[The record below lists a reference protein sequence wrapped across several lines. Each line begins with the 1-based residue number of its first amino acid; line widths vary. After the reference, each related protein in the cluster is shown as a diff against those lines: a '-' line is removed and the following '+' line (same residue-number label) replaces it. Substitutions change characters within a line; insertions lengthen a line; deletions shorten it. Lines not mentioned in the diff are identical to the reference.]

1 MTQSGQGHDPQDSA
15 AGPAREGVVLPANGE
30 PWVPSPQA
38 APPAGQPWGQ
48 PWGPDQQAPQQPYGQ
63 GQAQDHGQSQGY
75 GQDYGRAPQPQQP
88 YQQPQQ
94 PQQGMA
100 FPSLQADPPPLPPAM
115 PPQAPMQPQAPGTQI
130 PPQPAAPM
138 PPAAGDAEAT
148 ALIPPFGTQGMPAQG
163 GPGAAPSGALPPEGQ
178 SLGGQ
183 QSFGGQQGYGQQ
195 PPQPYGQQPY
205 APQQPYG
212 QPQQLQQPH
221 AAQQPPSGQ
230 LEKAAPQPAAPM
242 PPATGDADATALIP
256 PVGAHGG
263 PPGAA
268 PLPPENSARPETP
281 GESTQMLRSVKPP
294 KNRVTGHG
302 QQPPQPPA
310 GAPDGS
316 EATQLI
322 PPVGPGAP
330 PPAAPFGAPPGAPAD
345 RPTPAEFDGLFR
357 TDSGTAGRPGD
368 VPDATAQLPR
378 FDDQAPPPY
387 GRPGPGQQG
396 YAPQNFPPQGG
407 GYEPQPSYDDDGSGG
422 RRKRLAP
429 VAIVGIIVVVLAG
442 AGLGVGWA
450 LSGGDSAEAAK
461 KKDTGGSSEQAPE
474 EKPEPKPTVDPAQ
487 EQAKKLDALLGDSN
501 NSRSAVVNAVQ
512 SIRGCD
518 KLGESAKALKSA
530 AAQRNDLVTRLQQL
544 PVDKI
549 PQHAELTAALTS
561 AWKSSAAADNHYAA
575 WAGQVG
581 GKKGCHKGHARNTK
595 QTAQATAASGT
606 ATKSKEQAAKIW
618 NPIAQ
623 KYGLTA
629 RKPGDL

>member
-1 MTQSGQGHDPQDSA
+1 MTQSGQGHDPQNSA

-30 PWVPSPQA
+30 PWVPAPQA
-38 APPAGQPWGQ
+38 APSAGQPWGQ

-63 GQAQDHGQSQGY
+63 GQDHGQSQGY
-75 GQDYGRAPQPQQP
+75 GQDYGRAPMPQQP
-88 YQQPQQ
+88 YQPQP
-94 PQQGMA
+94 PG
-100 FPSLQADPPPLPPAM
+100 FPPLQAQPPVPPLPPAM
-115 PPQAPMQPQAPGTQI
+115 PPQPQAPGTQI
-130 PPQPAAPM
+130 SPQTPGQLPPPAGDAEATALIPPFGAQGPHGQGGPGAAPSGALPPEGQSFGGQHGYGQQPPQPYGQQAYDQHQPFGQPQQPHAAQPPSGRLEKAAPQPAAPM

-148 ALIPPFGTQGMPAQG
+148 ALIPP
-163 GPGAAPSGALPPEGQ
+163 
-178 SLGGQ
+178 
-183 QSFGGQQGYGQQ
+183 
-195 PPQPYGQQPY
+195 
-205 APQQPYG
+205 
-212 QPQQLQQPH
+212 
-221 AAQQPPSGQ
+221 
-230 LEKAAPQPAAPM
+230 
-242 PPATGDADATALIP
+242 I
-256 PVGAHGG
+256 GAHGG

-268 PLPPENSARPETP
+268 PLPPEASARPETP
-281 GESTQMLRSVKPP
+281 GESTQMLRTVKPP
-294 KNRVTGHG
+294 KNRATGQG
-302 QQPPQPPA
+302 QRTPQP
-310 GAPDGS
+310 PDGS

-322 PPVGPGAP
+322 PPVGPGTP
-330 PPAAPFGAPPGAPAD
+330 PPAAPFGVRPGAPGAPAD

-368 VPDATAQLPR
+368 IPDATAQLPR

-387 GRPGPGQQG
+387 DRQGPGQG
-396 YAPQNFPPQGG
+396 YGQQNFPPQGG

-450 LSGGDSAEAAK
+450 LSGDDSADGGTK
-461 KKDTGGSSEQAPE
+461 KETGGSSEQAAK
-474 EKPEPKPTVDPAQ
+474 EKPPSKPAADPAQ

-501 NSRSAVVNAVQ
+501 NSRSAVVNAVK
-512 SIRGCD
+512 SIRSCD

-530 AAQRNDLVTRLQQL
+530 AAQRNDLVSRLQQL

-581 GKKGCHKGHARNTK
+581 GKKGCHKGHARNTQ
-595 QTAQATAASGT
+595 QTAQGTAASGT

-629 RKPGDL
+629 RQPGDL